1 MHRRVGW
8 LLSLVVGLT
17 TLAPARG
24 QAPPPPPAG
33 EPSSAAVF
41 PLVVAF
47 VFTLVILLIVCMPS
61 RKA

>member
-1 MHRRVGW
+1 MYRRVGW
-8 LLSLVVGLT
+8 LLSLLVGLT
-17 TLAPARG
+17 TLASAHG
-24 QAPPPPPAG
+24 QAPAAPPAG